1 MNLEYA
7 MSNKNN
13 GNRLI
18 KVACTIVFLL
28 FSFCYVNYYQ
38 DDVLLISQHILS
50 GGQTHYVKSIGS
62 PLIVAVLWLLQI
74 VACRLS
80 GVNKRAYWLTFMPSF
95 VLLAAITDVRCISV
109 TDCSWG
115 PWCWLLP
122 VMWLLAGLLLWL
134 ARQLQP
140 YEPETVENPL
150 LSRNLWNNMLAI
162 FMMMFLTCVISNPD
176 EIYHYRTR
184 MEVLISQK
192 KYEEALRVGERSLDS
207 DTTLTSLRLYA
218 LAQTGQLGDKLFEY
232 PLVGGSASMNPMDK
246 NVHLLL
252 LDAKA
257 LSKQMK
263 SAKFRRDDQLCSLLL
278 DRKLDDFAVMLLKTY
293 KVNASLPKHYKEA
306 LYLYTHTRSHPVVT
320 MSDNVMDA
328 DFEDFEKLVPT
339 TESAVRDAY
348 GNTYWYYYKYKH

>member
-1 MNLEYA
+1 MNL
-7 MSNKNN
+7 
-13 GNRLI
+13 I
-18 KVACTIVFLL
+18 
-28 FSFCYVNYYQ
+28 
-38 DDVLLISQHILS
+38 
-50 GGQTHYVKSIGS
+50 
-62 PLIVAVLWLLQI
+62 
-74 VACRLS
+74 
-80 GVNKRAYWLTFMPSF
+80 
-95 VLLAAITDVRCISV
+95 
-109 TDCSWG
+109 
-115 PWCWLLP
+115 
-122 VMWLLAGLLLWL
+122 
-134 ARQLQP
+134 
-140 YEPETVENPL
+140 
-150 LSRNLWNNMLAI
+150 
-162 FMMMFLTCVISNPD
+162 
-176 EIYHYRTR
+176 
-184 MEVLISQK
+184 
-192 KYEEALRVGERSLDS
+192 
-207 DTTLTSLRLYA
+207 
-218 LAQTGQLGDKLFEY
+218 
-232 PLVGGSASMNPMDK
+232 DK

>member
-122 VMWLLAGLLLWL
+122 VMWLLAGLLL
-134 ARQLQP
+134 
-140 YEPETVENPL
+140 
-150 LSRNLWNNMLAI
+150 
-162 FMMMFLTCVISNPD
+162 
-176 EIYHYRTR
+176 
-184 MEVLISQK
+184 
-192 KYEEALRVGERSLDS
+192 
-207 DTTLTSLRLYA
+207 
-218 LAQTGQLGDKLFEY
+218 
-232 PLVGGSASMNPMDK
+232 
-246 NVHLLL
+246 
-252 LDAKA
+252 
-257 LSKQMK
+257 
-263 SAKFRRDDQLCSLLL
+263 
-278 DRKLDDFAVMLLKTY
+278 
-293 KVNASLPKHYKEA
+293 
-306 LYLYTHTRSHPVVT
+306 
-320 MSDNVMDA
+320 
-328 DFEDFEKLVPT
+328 
-339 TESAVRDAY
+339 
-348 GNTYWYYYKYKH
+348 

>member
-1 MNLEYA
+1 

-162 FMMMFLTCVISNPD
+162 FMMMFLT
-176 EIYHYRTR
+176 
-184 MEVLISQK
+184 
-192 KYEEALRVGERSLDS
+192 
-207 DTTLTSLRLYA
+207 
-218 LAQTGQLGDKLFEY
+218 
-232 PLVGGSASMNPMDK
+232 
-246 NVHLLL
+246 
-252 LDAKA
+252 
-257 LSKQMK
+257 
-263 SAKFRRDDQLCSLLL
+263 
-278 DRKLDDFAVMLLKTY
+278 
-293 KVNASLPKHYKEA
+293 
-306 LYLYTHTRSHPVVT
+306 
-320 MSDNVMDA
+320 
-328 DFEDFEKLVPT
+328 
-339 TESAVRDAY
+339 
-348 GNTYWYYYKYKH
+348 

>member
-1 MNLEYA
+1 MNL
-7 MSNKNN
+7 
-13 GNRLI
+13 
-18 KVACTIVFLL
+18 
-28 FSFCYVNYYQ
+28 
-38 DDVLLISQHILS
+38 
-50 GGQTHYVKSIGS
+50 
-62 PLIVAVLWLLQI
+62 
-74 VACRLS
+74 
-80 GVNKRAYWLTFMPSF
+80 
-95 VLLAAITDVRCISV
+95 
-109 TDCSWG
+109 
-115 PWCWLLP
+115 
-122 VMWLLAGLLLWL
+122 
-134 ARQLQP
+134 
-140 YEPETVENPL
+140 
-150 LSRNLWNNMLAI
+150 
-162 FMMMFLTCVISNPD
+162 
-176 EIYHYRTR
+176 
-184 MEVLISQK
+184 
-192 KYEEALRVGERSLDS
+192 
-207 DTTLTSLRLYA
+207 
-218 LAQTGQLGDKLFEY
+218 
-232 PLVGGSASMNPMDK
+232 MDK